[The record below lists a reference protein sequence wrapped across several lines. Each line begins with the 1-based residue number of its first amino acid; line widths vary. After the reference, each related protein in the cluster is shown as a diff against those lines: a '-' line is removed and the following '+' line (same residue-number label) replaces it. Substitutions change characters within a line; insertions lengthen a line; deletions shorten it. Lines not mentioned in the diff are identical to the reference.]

1 MLDIIII
8 SYNGRNLTVNCINSI
23 LDSYFYKYIDNI
35 KITIVDNNSSDDTIE
50 YISKHYPE
58 IEIIKNK
65 ENLGYSAAVNI
76 GMKNTKN
83 DYVIITNND
92 VVFTEHSIDILLT
105 SIKNIPKAGLIGP
118 QQFYP
123 NGKWQRSYGDFSGI
137 KCGLKYLFCITL
149 IVNIFNKYF
158 YNINNKNRKRKKV
171 EYIDGATL
179 LVSRKIFNVIDGFDE
194 DYFFYGEDMD
204 FSYKLKIRNY
214 NRYIIPKAIVYHH
227 RGGSDIKKTF
237 TKEKQELLIDAK
249 ILFCNKHLN
258 LINKKLYIILEKLHH
273 ITMLYFFSFLIKI
286 KNTEQI
292 KNKQNYYKIMSDIWL
307 KK

>member
-1 MLDIIII
+1 
-8 SYNGRNLTVNCINSI
+8 
-23 LDSYFYKYIDNI
+23 
-35 KITIVDNNSSDDTIE
+35 
-50 YISKHYPE
+50 
-58 IEIIKNK
+58 
-65 ENLGYSAAVNI
+65 
-76 GMKNTKN
+76 
-83 DYVIITNND
+83 
-92 VVFTEHSIDILLT
+92 
-105 SIKNIPKAGLIGP
+105 
-118 QQFYP
+118 
-123 NGKWQRSYGDFSGI
+123 
-137 KCGLKYLFCITL
+137 
-149 IVNIFNKYF
+149 
-158 YNINNKNRKRKKV
+158 
-171 EYIDGATL
+171 
-179 LVSRKIFNVIDGFDE
+179 
-194 DYFFYGEDMD
+194 MD